1 MLVMIL
7 IVDSFDTSQAAVSN
21 NGSPES
27 TKERTKGLCF
37 AKVEVNSSEFSR
49 LFVRGCQVK
58 LQRENAALAEQAQ
71 LQQRRADRLHEEND
85 QLRRSS
91 SSASRQ
97 S

>member
-49 LFVRGCQVK
+49 LFVTGLPGEV
-58 LQRENAALAEQAQ
+58 AEGE
-71 LQQRRADRLHEEND
+71 RRACG
-85 QLRRSS
+85 
-91 SSASRQ
+91 ASPAATATC
-97 S
+97 